1 MSRSSFQSFSIA
13 LALFIASASIAN
25 AQDGAGSTG
34 GAASTGTSTG
44 IGASTMVPQTGA
56 APGASLPTVNFPS
69 APMIAPGQPGG
80 PGSIAP
86 RSSGAMPGNVGNTPN
101 AGAAP
106 TMRGQPAA
114 LGSGAQPNQAPSA
127 QQLASPQQQGAATDK
142 PQSQQPQPNP
152 DAQQAQFAEVNER
165 NEFQNFV
172 AQSIGRFLPMFG
184 QELFSDVPSTFA
196 PVDRVPVV
204 PDYQVGPGDE
214 LVIRIWGQIDAD
226 FRLTIDR
233 DGTINIPRVGVV
245 NVAGVKF
252 QDLQPHLKREIGK
265 VFRNFELNVTM
276 GQLRSLQVF
285 VVGYA
290 KKPGSYTVS
299 SLSTL
304 VNTIFAAG
312 GPSARGSMRNIQL
325 KRAGKVVTEF
335 DFYDLLRRGDKSKD
349 VSLISGDVIYIPP
362 IGDLVAIAG
371 SVNTPAIYE
380 LKKGASLE
388 ELLDLAGGLT
398 ITAQGQKV
406 TLERIVDRKI
416 RQVDEFTLD
425 QAGLSRKIAGGDV
438 VNVFSISPRFDN
450 AIVLRGNVAA
460 PARYPWREG
469 MRVMDLFVDKN
480 ALIPTTYWQRQ
491 NAGAGITRHSRRE
504 VNWDYA
510 TVQRLDGDKLS
521 TKIVAFDL
529 GKAIRGD
536 ATENMELRA
545 GDIVSI
551 FGVDDPLPRAEN
563 EITLSGSVLGGQK
576 WKFVWREGKRIR
588 DIILSAQWL
597 ADYYDYWF
605 NMGGNGLRS
614 EINWDHANLIRLQP
628 QDLTKTLLS
637 FDLGK
642 AVLEG
647 EATNN
652 IALNPGDEISIYS
665 KTEYPVPVA
674 KQTVYVRIEGEVNR
688 PGQYRVLPG
697 ETLRQFLARTGGL
710 SPNAYLYGSEFTRE
724 STRVMQQKGLNE
736 AVDRLET
743 DVQRNFATSV
753 QGTINKDDTET
764 LKAFM
769 QGQLGLV
776 GKLRQTKAM
785 GRIVLDL
792 QPSRLALSDLPDL
805 VLEDGDRFYVPPKPS
820 TVSVLGAV
828 YNQNS
833 FIYRPDKRATEY
845 LQQAGGSIP
854 TGDTDH
860 MYIVKANGEVMV
872 FRSGVM
878 GIAGAPQVMP
888 GDAVVVPE
896 RLKYFNWARELR
908 DWTQIFYQFALG
920 VAGLKVLKDL

>member
-1 MSRSSFQSFSIA
+1 MKRYLSHWL
-13 LALFIASASIAN
+13 LATLLAATVSTTL
-25 AQDGAGSTG
+25 AQDGAGSAG
-34 GAASTGTSTG
+34 GTASSGTSAG
-44 IGASTMVPQTGA
+44 SGAPTMVPQSGA
-56 APGASLPTVNFPS
+56 APGASFPTINFPS
-69 APMIAPGQPGG
+69 GQVIVPGQPGG
-80 PGSIAP
+80 PGGIAP
-86 RSSGAMPGNVGNTPN
+86 RSSGPMPGNVGSSTN
-101 AGAAP
+101 AGAATVVVQP
-106 TMRGQPAA
+106 TTP
-114 LGSGAQPNQAPSA
+114 GSGAQPNPVPSGQAP
-127 QQLASPQQQGAATDK
+127 SPQQQGSATDK
-142 PQSQQPQPNP
+142 PQAQPPQPNP
-152 DAQQAQFAEVNER
+152 DAQQAPFADLNER
-165 NEFQNFV
+165 NEFQSFV
-172 AQSIGRFLPMFG
+172 AQSIGRYLPIFG
-184 QELFSDVPSTFA
+184 QELFSGVPSTFA
-196 PVDRVPVV
+196 PVDRIPVV

-214 LVIRIWGQIDAD
+214 LVIRIWGQLDAD
-226 FRLTIDR
+226 MRLLIDR

-245 NVAGVKF
+245 NVAGVRF
-252 QDLQPHLKREIGK
+252 QELQPHLKREIGK
-265 VFRNFELNVTM
+265 VFRNFEINVTL
-276 GQLRSLQVF
+276 GQLRTLQIF

-325 KRAGKVVTEF
+325 KRADKVVTEF

-349 VSLISGDVIYIPP
+349 VSLQSGDVIYIPP
-362 IGDLVAIAG
+362 IGDLVALAG

-380 LKKGASLE
+380 LKKGASLS

-416 RQVDEFTLD
+416 RQVDEFSLD
-425 QAGLSRKIAGGDV
+425 QTGLSRKVAGGDV
-438 VNVFSISPRFDN
+438 INVFSISPRFDN

-460 PARYPWREG
+460 PARYPWRKG

-480 ALIPTTYWQRQ
+480 ALIPTSYWQRQ
-491 NAGAGITRHSRRE
+491 NAGAGISRHSRRE

-510 TVQRLDGDKLS
+510 TLQRLDGDNLS

-551 FGVDDPLPRAEN
+551 FGVDDTLPRAEN
-563 EITLSGSVLGGQK
+563 EITLSGSILGGQK
-576 WKFVWREGKRIR
+576 WKFVWREGRRIR
-588 DIILSAQWL
+588 DIIPSAQWL

-605 NMGGNGLRS
+605 NMSGTGLRS
-614 EINWDHANLIRLQP
+614 EINWDHANLIRLLP

-688 PGQYRVLPG
+688 PGMYRVLPG

-724 STRVMQQKGLNE
+724 STRVLQQKGLNE
-736 AVDRLET
+736 VVDRLEA
-743 DVQRNFATSV
+743 DVQRNFATSA
-753 QGTINKDDTET
+753 QATISKDDSEA
-764 LKAFM
+764 LKNYM
-769 QGQLGLV
+769 QGQMGLV
-776 GKLRQTKAM
+776 GKLRQTKAT

-820 TVSVLGAV
+820 TVNVLGAV

-833 FIYRPDKRATEY
+833 FVYGSDKRVTEY
-845 LQQAGGSIP
+845 LQQAGGAIP
-854 TGDTDH
+854 TGDTNNI
-860 MYIVKANGEVMV
+860 YVVKANGEVVVLRGGLM
-872 FRSGVM
+872 RITGD
-878 GIAGAPQVMP
+878 PQVMP

-896 RLKYFNWARELR
+896 KLKYISWTRELR
-908 DWTQIFYQFALG
+908 DWSQIFYQFALG